1 MGDDGQNGQTLSN
14 ISIIPLDFWN
24 RESVFPKRS
33 CNESIGCLY
42 TVGYFSPRVFYE
54 PTSLGKK
61 GFSTTANIPEDLGV
75 FLDLMELES
84 TGRGSNRC
92 IIYTYIYIWFTTKC
106 YPFTR
111 EPESEIPLWEQRLPP
126 PGLSRACDTSIV
138 ERLKSPRFCLFFFGG
153 KGWGEMGWS
162 EQWCGPLKKFG
173 KHLLLREGLTVSD
186 QKYLMY
192 STLGLWAKY
201 VVICVRSMEVNIW
214 DSQSALQLSVLS
226 TVIHKSLRL
235 RSSDSSAQIAGVTR
249 QLLAVPTGHLCHPTL
264 SFQIQHSRGV
274 TNRISPG
281 DAPKMFTSVKMSFV
295 VRPFPCH

>member
-92 IIYTYIYIWFTTKC
+92 IIYTYIYI
-106 YPFTR
+106 Y
-111 EPESEIPLWEQRLPP
+111 
-126 PGLSRACDTSIV
+126 D
-138 ERLKSPRFCLFFFGG
+138 
-153 KGWGEMGWS
+153 
-162 EQWCGPLKKFG
+162 
-173 KHLLLREGLTVSD
+173 LLLS
-186 QKYLMY
+186 
-192 STLGLWAKY
+192 
-201 VVICVRSMEVNIW
+201 VI
-214 DSQSALQLSVLS
+214 
-226 TVIHKSLRL
+226 
-235 RSSDSSAQIAGVTR
+235 
-249 QLLAVPTGHLCHPTL
+249 P
-264 SFQIQHSRGV
+264 
-274 TNRISPG
+274 SPG
-281 DAPKMFTSVKMSFV
+281 NQNQKSHFGSSGFRHQV
-295 VRPFPCH
+295 